1 MDQDKQIQQQ
11 GNQQGT
17 EIVLRKS
24 LIGAMVAGD
33 KLQVSTIL
41 REYKTPQGVIKFDKV
56 LAIPITERIP
66 ALAKEDFSNL
76 VGIITA
82 ALTLAFEGMNLKR
95 GMNAI
100 QTLDLAE
107 AVIDT
112 AGEDNLAMEDLMLFL
127 QKLVRGEY
135 GAMYESMDIPKFMTA
150 FEEYRET
157 RWQQLNNIR
166 YEQAAQYKGMGDTE
180 RSNQTDELSE
190 HFAKMADTMSR
201 MSSELKATRKEN
213 IELKKNI

>member
-1 MDQDKQIQQQ
+1 M
-11 GNQQGT
+11 
-17 EIVLRKS
+17 E
-24 LIGAMVAGD
+24 AGD
-33 KLQVSTIL
+33 KAGISVIL
-41 REYKTPQGVIKFDKV
+41 REFKTQQGVIRYDKV
-56 LAIPITERIP
+56 LSIPVMDRIP
-66 ALAKEDFSNL
+66 ALAQKDFHKMIT
-76 VGIITA
+76 IISA

-95 GMNAI
+95 GMNAL
-100 QTLDLAE
+100 QVVDLAE
-107 AVIDT
+107 AIIDT

-166 YEQAAQYKGMGDTE
+166 YEQAAQHKVMGDTGRTGE
-180 RSNQTDELSE
+180 PDELSQ
-190 HFAKMADTMSR
+190 HFSKFADRVSS

-213 IELKKNI
+213 IELKKNIQ

>member
-1 MDQDKQIQQQ
+1 M
-11 GNQQGT
+11 N
-17 EIVLRKS
+17 
-24 LIGAMVAGD
+24 LINAMVAGD

-41 REYKTPQGVIKFDKV
+41 RDYKTPQGLVKYDKV
-56 LAIPITERIP
+56 LSIPLSERIP
-66 ALAKEDFSNL
+66 ELAKKDFANI

-82 ALTLAFEGMNLKR
+82 ALTLAFEGMNLNR
-95 GMNAI
+95 GMNPI

-150 FEEYRET
+150 FEKYREE

-166 YEQAAQYKGMGDTE
+166 DEQATQHKVMGDPGRTGE
-180 RSNQTDELSE
+180 PDELSE
-190 HFAKMADTMSR
+190 HFSKMADSMSR
-201 MSSELKATRKEN
+201 MNSELKATRKEN

>member
-1 MDQDKQIQQQ
+1 
-11 GNQQGT
+11 
-17 EIVLRKS
+17 
-24 LIGAMVAGD
+24 MVAGD

-41 REYKTPQGVIKFDKV
+41 RDYKTPQGVVKFDKV
-56 LAIPITERIP
+56 LSIPINERIP
-66 ALAKEDFSNL
+66 ELAKKDFTNII
-76 VGIITA
+76 GIITA
-82 ALTLAFEGMNLKR
+82 ALTLAFEGMNLSR
-95 GMNAI
+95 GMNPI

-150 FEEYRET
+150 FEKYREE

-166 YEQAAQYKGMGDTE
+166 DEQATQHKVMGDTGKT
-180 RSNQTDELSE
+180 NQVDELSE
-190 HFAKMADTMSR
+190 HFSKMADSMSR

>member
-1 MDQDKQIQQQ
+1 
-11 GNQQGT
+11 
-17 EIVLRKS
+17 
-24 LIGAMVAGD
+24 MVAGD
-33 KLQVSTIL
+33 KMQVSTIL
-41 REYKTPQGVIKFDKV
+41 RDFKTPQGVVKYDKV
-56 LAIPITERIP
+56 LSIPLNERIP
-66 ALAKEDFSNL
+66 ELAKQDFANI

-95 GMNAI
+95 GMNPI

-150 FEEYRET
+150 FEEYRED
-157 RWQQLNNIR
+157 RWKQLNNIR
-166 YEQAAQYKGMGDTE
+166 YEQAAQHKIQGDTG
-180 RSNQTDELSE
+180 RTNQVDELSE
-190 HFAKMADTMSR
+190 HFSKFADR
-201 MSSELKATRKEN
+201 ISEMNSKIKDLRDEN
-213 IELKKNI
+213 KNLRNND

>member
-1 MDQDKQIQQQ
+1 
-11 GNQQGT
+11 
-17 EIVLRKS
+17 
-24 LIGAMVAGD
+24 MVAGD

-41 REYKTPQGVIKFDKV
+41 REYKTPQGVVKFDKV
-56 LAIPITERIP
+56 LAIPMEDRIP
-66 ALAKEDFSNL
+66 ALAKKDFGNIVS
-76 VGIITA
+76 IITA

-112 AGEDNLAMEDLMLFL
+112 AAEDNLALEDLMLFL

-150 FEEYRET
+150 FEEYRED
-157 RWQQLNNIR
+157 RWKQLNNIR
-166 YEQAAQYKGMGDTE
+166 YEQAAQHKIQGDTG
-180 RSNQTDELSE
+180 RSNQVDELSE
-190 HFAKMADTMSR
+190 HFSNFANR
-201 MSSELKATRKEN
+201 ISEMNSKIKDLREEN
-213 IELKKNI
+213 KNLRND

>member
-1 MDQDKQIQQQ
+1 METGNRQQI
-11 GNQQGT
+11 
-17 EIVLRKS
+17 S
-24 LIGAMVAGD
+24 LI
-33 KLQVSTIL
+33 L
-41 REYKTPQGVIKFDKV
+41 RDYKTSHGVVKFDKV
-56 LAIPITERIP
+56 LAIPTIERIP
-66 ALAKEDFSNL
+66 ELAQKDF
-76 VGIITA
+76 GKMITVISA

-95 GMNAI
+95 GMNAL
-100 QTLDLAE
+100 QVVDLAE
-107 AVIDT
+107 AIIDT

-166 YEQAAQYKGMGDTE
+166 YEQAAQHKVMGDTGRTGE
-180 RSNQTDELSE
+180 PDELSQ
-190 HFAKMADTMSR
+190 HFSKFADRVSS

-213 IELKKNI
+213 IELKKNIQ